1 MVHFNLFFTIAK
13 FRLIFK
19 SSILGE
25 ELREILLRLFKSL
38 FKTKFESEIHIF
50 KMYNLNK
57 NILYNYYK

>member
-19 SSILGE
+19 SSILGK

-38 FKTKFESEIHIF
+38 FKTEFESEIHIF
-50 KMYNLNK
+50 KMY
-57 NILYNYYK
+57 II